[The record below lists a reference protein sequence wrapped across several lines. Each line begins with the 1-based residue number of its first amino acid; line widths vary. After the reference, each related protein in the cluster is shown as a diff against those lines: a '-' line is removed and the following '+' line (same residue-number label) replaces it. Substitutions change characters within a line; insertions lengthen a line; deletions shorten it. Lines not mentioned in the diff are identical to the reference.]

1 MKTYNDLMHSY
12 RQELRDRD
20 IPEATLRSFLFEL
33 TSEMGI
39 DLYRDKDQPANEEL
53 VKRFEEGMQRI
64 LKHEPMNYVLGY
76 SWFYGYRFKVDPRV
90 LIPRYETE
98 ELVALILK
106 ECDEFFKGQKELTAA
121 DIGCG
126 SGAIALS
133 VKKEDPRFQ
142 MYATDISADALALAE
157 ENSRALEADVTF
169 FCGDMLEPL
178 KEKGIRLDVLISNPP
193 YIPNKEE
200 LEESVRDYEP
210 HVALFG
216 GEKGVDFY
224 EILLSG
230 AKDVMKERGMI
241 FFEIG
246 YNQKD
251 MILAKA
257 EKYFPGADM
266 RVEKDINGKDRMFCL
281 KFE

>member
-12 RQELRDRD
+12 RQELREKD
-20 IPEATLRSFLFEL
+20 IPEATLRTFLFEL
-33 TSEMGI
+33 TSEKGI
-39 DLYRDKDQPANEEL
+39 DLFRDKDQPADEEVL
-53 VKRFEEGMQRI
+53 RRFEEGMQRI
-64 LKHEPMNYVLGY
+64 LRHEPMNYVLGY

-98 ELVALILK
+98 ELVALILR
-106 ECDEFFKGQKELTAA
+106 ECDEFFKGQTEVTAA

-126 SGAIALS
+126 SGAIALA
-133 VKKEDPRFQ
+133 VKKEDPRFR
-142 MYATDISADALALAE
+142 MYATDISEEALSLAR
-157 ENSRALEADVTF
+157 ENSELLGADVTF
-169 FCGDMLEPL
+169 FAGDMLAPIRER
-178 KEKGIRLDVLISNPP
+178 GIRLDVLISNPP
-193 YIPNKEE
+193 YIPDQEE

-224 EILLSG
+224 EIMLSG

-246 YNQKD
+246 YNQKE
-251 MILAKA
+251 MILNKAK
-257 EKYFPGADM
+257 EYFPDAEM